1 MKRLQKTTHPAK
13 AAGEFITAEP
23 YPPAWQRGLGIAAVA
38 MVAAFVLV
46 LGVGT
51 VTTEDLGYHLAYGEH
66 FLSTGRIVDDGL
78 GIYQTVPY
86 NQLRYDLPP
95 GAWLDAEGRYRFP
108 NANWLSQVVMAR
120 VHRVGGMAGL
130 SVLLAALS
138 AGIFAL
144 LAAAMRRLGL
154 GAIGIAA
161 GMLLAAMASY
171 ERILLRPEVC
181 SYLVLAAMLCLLVRP
196 RLTRLSAAVLV
207 VLQVLLVNLHSYF
220 LLGLGLTGAFAAED
234 VLRRLWAR
242 WKGLAP
248 PKGTGSGVSIPM
260 YIGIGTEVPVPA
272 VGTPKCST
280 PVGDVQRGQAPPRQ
294 TACRSGASPLRRAPL
309 WVVLGLQV
317 LACFANPWT
326 WRLAI
331 LPIQTLAFMR
341 AYNIAGGSFTE
352 MGHPWAVIGEFFRPF
367 ASGISENS
375 RASDAY
381 VVLLVLAGAGALC
394 AAWLRRWAHV
404 LVILAMTAA
413 SLTMRRNIAPA
424 AMLITPPALS
434 ACRDALGPLARL
446 AWRSRPAIRLAAAA
460 TSAAGLILAG
470 AVGVFGVLTQRFYS
484 NESRPTR
491 FALGIS
497 KTAMPLSAAGWIN
510 RNAPAGRLWTDYNT
524 SSNLY
529 WFTSPPHRDVPVL
542 TNTWAYPP
550 DAMDLVLAVSRG
562 RADYRTVFDR
572 LGVQIVTLK
581 MDHTSMPLARR
592 MLADA
597 NWALVDLDAV
607 YATLLRTNGSNAGLA
622 RRQRITPET
631 LDVDDFIRRLSAMD
645 PVSSFPVYL
654 GASTL
659 AEIGWDKQAVA
670 VMDHALANWPGAPHV
685 ERVWDMKGTC
695 LAKLGLEAFL
705 RFPPDVQAGRKHWQ
719 NARQC
724 FIKALELRRGYA
736 AAADHRRLIEEDI
749 ADEQRGR
756 INVRPD

>member
-1 MKRLQKTTHPAK
+1 MNRRQSRVFRSSPAG
-13 AAGEFITAEP
+13 ALPPDEP
-23 YPPAWQRGLGIAAVA
+23 PLPAWQRVLGIAAVA
-38 MVAAFVLV
+38 MAAAFALA

-66 FLSTGRIVDDGL
+66 FLSTGRIVDDAL
-78 GIYQTVPY
+78 GTYQIVPPKE
-86 NQLRYDLPP
+86 LRYDLPP
-95 GAWLDAEGRYRFP
+95 GAWLDADGRYRFP
-108 NANWLSQVVMAR
+108 NANWLSQVVMAE

-154 GAIGIAA
+154 GAVGIAA

-181 SYLVLAAMLCLLVRP
+181 GYLVLSAMLCLLVGR

-207 VLQVLLVNLHSYF
+207 ALQVLLVNLHSYF

-234 VLRRLWAR
+234 LLRRLWGRFVAGGAGGDR
-242 WKGLAP
+242 RSSVAP
-248 PKGTGSGVSIPM
+248 
-260 YIGIGTEVPVPA
+260 A
-272 VGTPKCST
+272 
-280 PVGDVQRGQAPPRQ
+280 
-294 TACRSGASPLRRAPL
+294 GAGRTL

-317 LACFANPWT
+317 LACLVNPWT

-331 LPIQTLAFMR
+331 LPAQTLFFMR
-341 AYNIAGGSFTE
+341 AHNIAGGSFTE
-352 MGHPWAVIGEFFRPF
+352 TGHPWAVIGEFFRPF
-367 ASGISENS
+367 SPGIFEIT
-375 RASDAY
+375 RASYAY
-381 VVLLVLAGAGALC
+381 VVLLVLAGAAALC
-394 AAWLRRWAHV
+394 AAWLRRWAHL

-413 SLTMRRNIAPA
+413 SLTMRRNMAPA
-424 AMLITPPALS
+424 AMLITPLALS
-434 ACRDALGPLARL
+434 ACRDALAPLASL
-446 AWRSRPAIRLAAAA
+446 AWRRRPAVRAALGAA
-460 TSAAGLILAG
+460 AAGLILAG
-470 AVGVFGVLTQRFYS
+470 AVGVFGVLTQRFYTY
-484 NESRPTR
+484 ESRVTR
-491 FALGIS
+491 FGLGVS
-497 KTAMPLSAAGWIN
+497 ETAVPLSAARWIN

-529 WFTSPPHRDVPVL
+529 WFTRPHRDVPVL

-562 RADYRTVFDR
+562 RTNYRPVFES

-597 NWALVDLDAV
+597 NWAVVDLDAL
-607 YATLLRTNGSNAGLA
+607 YATLLRTNGPNADLA

-631 LDVDDFIRRLSAMD
+631 LDVDAFIRRLSAMD
-645 PVSSFPVYL
+645 PVGSFPVYL
-654 GASTL
+654 GASML
-659 AEIGWDKQAVA
+659 AEMRWDKQAVA
-670 VMDHALANWPGAPHV
+670 VMDYALANWPNEPHV
-685 ERVWDMKGTC
+685 ERAWDMKGTC

-705 RFPPDVQAGRKHWQ
+705 QSPPDVQAGRKQWQ
-719 NARQC
+719 DARRC
-724 FIKALELRRGYA
+724 FLKALELRPGYPA
-736 AAADHRRLIEEDI
+736 ATDHLRLIDEDI
-749 ADEQRGR
+749 ADEKIGR

>member
-13 AAGEFITAEP
+13 AAMKLITTEP
-23 YPPAWQRGLGIAAVA
+23 YPPAWQRGLGIAAMA

-66 FLSTGRIVDDGL
+66 FLSTGRIVDDAL
-78 GIYQTVPY
+78 GIYQTVPQ

-108 NANWLSQVVMAR
+108 NANWLSQVVMAA

-130 SVLLAALS
+130 SVLLAVLS

-171 ERILLRPEVC
+171 ERILLRPEMC
-181 SYLVLAAMLCLLVRP
+181 SYLVLVTMLCLLVRP
-196 RLTRLSAAVLV
+196 RLTRLSAAALV

-220 LLGLGLTGAFAAED
+220 LLGLGLTGALAAED
-234 VLRRLWAR
+234 MLRRLWR
-242 WKGLAP
+242 RF
-248 PKGTGSGVSIPM
+248 GTGEGSRQSSPAPLGGPRPAGAGGV
-260 YIGIGTEVPVPA
+260 
-272 VGTPKCST
+272 
-280 PVGDVQRGQAPPRQ
+280 
-294 TACRSGASPLRRAPL
+294 L

-331 LPIQTLAFMR
+331 LPIQTLVFMQ
-341 AYNIAGGSFTE
+341 AHNIAGGSFTE

-367 ASGISENS
+367 ASGIFENS

-381 VVLLVLAGAGALC
+381 IVLLVLAGAAALC

-404 LVILAMTAA
+404 LVILAMAAA

-434 ACRDALGPLARL
+434 ACRDAFAPLARL
-446 AWRSRPAIRLAAAA
+446 ARRYRPALRLVAAA

-470 AVGVFGVLTQRFYS
+470 AVGVFGVLTQRFYI

-491 FALGIS
+491 FGLGIS
-497 KTAMPLSAAGWIN
+497 ETAMPLSAAQWIN

-529 WFTSPPHRDVPVL
+529 WFTRPHRDVPVL

-622 RRQRITPET
+622 RRQHITPEK
-631 LDVDDFIRRLSAMD
+631 LDVDAFIRRLAAMD
-645 PVSSFPVYL
+645 PVSSFPVSL
-654 GASTL
+654 GASML

-670 VMDHALANWPGAPHV
+670 VMDHALANWPGAPHQ
-685 ERVWDMKGTC
+685 ERLWNMKGTC
-695 LAKLGLEAFL
+695 LAKLGWQSFL
-705 RFPPDVQAGRKHWQ
+705 QSPQDIQARRKYWQ
-719 NARQC
+719 DARQC
-724 FIKALELRRGYA
+724 FITALALRPGYEPA
-736 AAADHRRLIEEDI
+736 ATNLRAVDKDI
-749 ADEQRGR
+749 ADDQSGR
-756 INVRPD
+756 INVRTD

>member
-13 AAGEFITAEP
+13 AAGELIIAEP

-130 SVLLAALS
+130 SVLLAVLS

-144 LAAAMRRLGL
+144 MAAAMRRLGL

-161 GMLLAAMASY
+161 GMLLAAMVSY

-181 SYLVLAAMLCLLVRP
+181 SYLVLAAMLCLLLRGP
-196 RLTRLSAAVLV
+196 LTRWTAVGLI
-207 VLQVLLVNLHSYF
+207 VLQLLLVNLHSYF

-234 VLRRLWAR
+234 MLRRLWR
-242 WKGLAP
+242 RF
-248 PKGTGSGVSIPM
+248 GTGDLSRQSS
-260 YIGIGTEVPVPA
+260 PA
-272 VGTPKCST
+272 
-280 PVGDVQRGQAPPRQ
+280 
-294 TACRSGASPLRRAPL
+294 GAGAGWTL

-331 LPIQTLAFMR
+331 LPIQTLVFMR
-341 AYNIAGGSFTE
+341 AHNIAGGSFTE
-352 MGHPWAVIGEFFRPF
+352 TGHPWAVIGEFFRPF

-404 LVILAMTAA
+404 LVILAMAAA

-446 AWRSRPAIRLAAAA
+446 AWRRRPAIRLAAAA
-460 TSAAGLILAG
+460 MSAAGLILAG
-470 AVGVFGVLTQRFYS
+470 AVGVFGVLTQQFYS

-497 KTAMPLSAAGWIN
+497 KTAMPLSAAKWIN

-529 WFTSPPHRDVPVL
+529 WFTSPHRDVPVL

-550 DAMDLVLAVSRG
+550 DAMALVLAVSRG
-562 RADYRTVFDR
+562 RADYRTAFDR
-572 LGVQIVTLK
+572 LDVQIVTLK

-645 PVSSFPVYL
+645 PVGGFPVYL

-736 AAADHRRLIEEDI
+736 AAVDHRRLIEEDI

>member
-13 AAGEFITAEP
+13 AAGELITAEP

-66 FLSTGRIVDDGL
+66 FLSTGRIVDDGQ

-95 GAWLDAEGRYRFP
+95 GACLDAEGRYRFP

-130 SVLLAALS
+130 SVLLAVLS

-144 LAAAMRRLGL
+144 MAAAMRRLGL

-171 ERILLRPEVC
+171 ERILLRPEMC

-234 VLRRLWAR
+234 MLRRLWR
-242 WKGLAP
+242 RF
-248 PKGTGSGVSIPM
+248 GTGDLSRQSS
-260 YIGIGTEVPVPA
+260 PA
-272 VGTPKCST
+272 
-280 PVGDVQRGQAPPRQ
+280 
-294 TACRSGASPLRRAPL
+294 GAGAGWTL

-331 LPIQTLAFMR
+331 LPIQTLVFMR
-341 AYNIAGGSFTE
+341 AHNIAGGSFTE
-352 MGHPWAVIGEFFRPF
+352 TGHPWAVIGEFFRPF

-404 LVILAMTAA
+404 LVIAAMTAA

-446 AWRSRPAIRLAAAA
+446 VWRRRPAIRLAAAA
-460 TSAAGLILAG
+460 MSAAGLILAG
-470 AVGVFGVLTQRFYS
+470 AVGVFGVLTQQFYS
-484 NESRPTR
+484 NENRPTR

-497 KTAMPLSAAGWIN
+497 KTAMPLSAAKWIN

-529 WFTSPPHRDVPVL
+529 WFTSPHRDVPVL

-550 DAMDLVLAVSRG
+550 DAMALVLAVSRG
-562 RADYRTVFDR
+562 RADYRTAFDR
-572 LGVQIVTLK
+572 LDVQIVTLK

-705 RFPPDVQAGRKHWQ
+705 RSPPDVQAGRKHWQ
-719 NARQC
+719 DAHQC
-724 FIKALELRRGYA
+724 FIKALELRPGYPA
-736 AAADHRRLIEEDI
+736 ASDHSRLIEEDI

>member
-108 NANWLSQVVMAR
+108 NANWLSQVVMAA
-120 VHRVGGMAGL
+120 VYRVGGMAGL
-130 SVLLAALS
+130 SVLLAVLS

-234 VLRRLWAR
+234 MLRRLWR
-242 WKGLAP
+242 QF
-248 PKGTGSGVSIPM
+248 GTGDFSRQSS
-260 YIGIGTEVPVPA
+260 PA
-272 VGTPKCST
+272 
-280 PVGDVQRGQAPPRQ
+280 
-294 TACRSGASPLRRAPL
+294 GAGAGWTL

-317 LACFANPWT
+317 LACFANPWM

-562 RADYRTVFDR
+562 RTDYRTVFDR

-645 PVSSFPVYL
+645 PVGSFPVYL
-654 GASTL
+654 GASML
-659 AEIGWDKQAVA
+659 AEMRWDKQAVA

-705 RFPPDVQAGRKHWQ
+705 RSPPDVQAGRKHWQ
-719 NARQC
+719 DARQC
-724 FIKALELRRGYA
+724 FIKALELRHGYPA
-736 AAADHRRLIEEDI
+736 AVDHLRLIDEDI
-749 ADEQRGR
+749 DDEQRGR